1 MAFLLDNCVLK
12 EKLPFGAYSLDYSSE
27 LNLFAVLNEDAVY
40 AWNPETKKSTATF
53 DIGGEG
59 VTDVLFLPGN
69 YIAVPHGEGNHGSDV
84 SIFSLD
90 EKDAVLRIFE
100 DNDIG
105 QITLT
110 PDKNVLGVGEY
121 PSKVSEVQLDLKN
134 MKVLQYKDI
143 WAFEEDD
150 LCMTMLC
157 CSSNYNKQN
166 YEKTCH
172 YTVCCGSADVDS
184 FSCVDVGFSADG
196 ELSLTNKQTITYCM
210 INGEE
215 RRFGNVL
222 DLAHDGEHV
231 IVATDQDI
239 VVLESATEGSPA
251 HVIVS
256 SAIPRESPN
265 SGFSG
270 GRIRLN
276 NKNQLMVCDSGD
288 VIKVYDYK
296 RPNCLQGLC
305 RCQINKSLK
314 QHGKKNA
321 NIEHLPIPQSLKDY
335 LLYKV

>member
-12 EKLPFGAYSLDYSSE
+12 EKLPFNANALDYSSE
-27 LNLFAVLNEDAVY
+27 LNLFAVLHYSTVFV
-40 AWNPETKKSTATF
+40 WNPETKKTTATF
-53 DIGGEG
+53 DIGFEG

-69 YIAVPHGEGNHGSDV
+69 YIAVPGGEGNHGSDV
-84 SIFSLD
+84 SIFSLN
-90 EKDAVLRIFE
+90 EKDAVLSIFE
-100 DNDIG
+100 NDDVG

-110 PDKNVLGVGEY
+110 PDKNLLAAG
-121 PSKVSEVQLDLKN
+121 SLVSEAQLDLKN

-143 WAFEEDD
+143 WDLEDD
-150 LCMTMLC
+150 EQLPITTLC
-157 CSSNYNKQN
+157 CSSNY
-166 YEKTCH
+166 
-172 YTVCCGSADVDS
+172 TVCCGIVDTNS

-196 ELSLTNKQTITYCM
+196 EVSLTNKQTITYCM

-222 DLAHDGEHV
+222 GLAHDGEHV

-239 VVLESATEGSPA
+239 VVLESSREGSPA

-256 SAIPRESPN
+256 SAIPRDGPN

-276 NKNQLMVCDSGD
+276 NENQLMVCDGGN

-296 RPNCLQGLC
+296 RPNCLQEVC
-305 RCQINKSLK
+305 RCHINKSLK

-321 NIEHLPIPQSLKDY
+321 NVEHLPIPQSLKDY